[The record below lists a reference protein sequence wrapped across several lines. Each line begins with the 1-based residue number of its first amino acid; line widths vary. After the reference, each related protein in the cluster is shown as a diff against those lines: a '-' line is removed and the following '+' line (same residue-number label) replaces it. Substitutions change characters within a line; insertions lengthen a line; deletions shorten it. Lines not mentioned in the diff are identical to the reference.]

1 MSFVPGWN
9 PKPFS
14 TLALSAS
21 GVLALADLNT
31 IAQRTAI
38 TGGAS
43 WIDTLLLA
51 PGIHYQQAADELF
64 RKGGA
69 SAIIDVVD
77 EFAGS
82 AVTFKLR
89 NAATAHY
96 IQNVAK
102 PGETVTL
109 DVGRAVSAKGR
120 YKLRR
125 SDSGNHATAWRET
138 GPSDLGWVSHALYL
152 TSPVRHVFADQGIA
166 GRFVDWARDRLNT
179 TVEIVRKPAEQRG
192 FAVHPRRWVVERTLA
207 WLTAHYPAG
216 PRLRTPPR
224 GPPGHHPLGRDQRHA
239 PPDHPRPP
247 RPTTTPPHVH
257 LALINISNTHY
268 TMSDSRQPFEV
279 NAITVVP

>member
-1 MSFVPGWN
+1 MSFIPGWN

-14 TLALSAS
+14 TLTLSTS
-21 GVLALADLNT
+21 GILALADLHT

-43 WIDTLLLA
+43 WLDTLLLA

-89 NAATAHY
+89 NAATANY

-109 DVGRAVSAKGR
+109 DVGRAVAAKGR
-120 YKLRR
+120 YKLSR
-125 SDSGNHATAWRET
+125 SDSGNHATAWRENGT
-138 GPSDLGWVSHALYL
+138 SSDLGWVSHGLYL
-152 TSPVRHVFADQGIA
+152 ASPVLTIAATAFIVVFKDCETIFTPFSLSIFGWCLTNTEG
-166 GRFVDWARDRLNT
+166 GRSCPSW
-179 TVEIVRKPAEQRG
+179 P
-192 FAVHPRRWVVERTLA
+192 
-207 WLTAHYPAG
+207 
-216 PRLRTPPR
+216 
-224 GPPGHHPLGRDQRHA
+224 
-239 PPDHPRPP
+239 
-247 RPTTTPPHVH
+247 
-257 LALINISNTHY
+257 
-268 TMSDSRQPFEV
+268 
-279 NAITVVP
+279 